1 MIGIAYLQH
10 IRQDRMRKLNLILP
24 IIAVCSLGLFAQTPN
39 ISGDWDGPNDLILHF
54 TYNPSTKKVAVDYC
68 GIYRNIEWSPT
79 ARIENGYLVLTQNR
93 DNDGNS
99 FSARLHIDSKDKM
112 TGNISMKGY
121 GESLFN
127 GTASITRSS
136 QPYYSQIMGIPGNNP
151 DIDTSLASCSQSSD
165 YELNYAPLSNE
176 PVGPT
181 PQVPESVWN
190 KNWKFQ
196 YGKDKFGDENRSD
209 PRLIRVGEFVGFIIT
224 PLNGIYLIFPDASF
238 AIIDYAD
245 LSIKTKNGEIKEMP
259 LRQISETVFQLT
271 NREDNYTMLDIL
283 DEGHFKLVLELSEYG
298 VSKNFKAAVTNET
311 LGVIN
316 AMEYYFMDIPGFQD
330 AWNFYGD

>member
-1 MIGIAYLQH
+1 MKRLVS
-10 IRQDRMRKLNLILP
+10 LLLSLV
-24 IIAVCSLGLFAQTPN
+24 AVCISFAQTTPN

-54 TYNPSTKKVAVDYC
+54 TYNPTTKKVKVDYC
-68 GIYRNIEWSPT
+68 GIYRVMEWDPT
-79 ARIENGYLVLTQNR
+79 AKIENGYLVLTQSKDR
-93 DNDGNS
+93 DGTS
-99 FSARLHIDSKDKM
+99 FSGRLWIESKDKM
-112 TGNISMKGY
+112 SGSLTMTSY
-121 GESLFN
+121 GETSFSGN
-127 GTASITRSS
+127 ATFTRSKT
-136 QPYYSQIMGIPGNNP
+136 PYYSEMMGIPGNNP

-176 PVGPT
+176 PVVPT
-181 PQVPESVWN
+181 PQVPESVWK

-209 PRLIRVGEFVGFIIT
+209 PRLIGVGEFVAFLIS
-224 PLNGIYLIFPDASF
+224 PLNGIYLVFPDAQF
-238 AIIDYAD
+238 ALIKYDNSN

-259 LRQISETVFQLT
+259 LRQLSQTVFQLT

-283 DEGHFKLVLELSEYG
+283 DEGHFKLVLELTQPGIEG
-298 VSKNFKAAVTNET
+298 KNFNAYVKDQT
-311 LGVIN
+311 LGAIN

>member
-1 MIGIAYLQH
+1 MKQLLSIFL
-10 IRQDRMRKLNLILP
+10 
-24 IIAVCSLGLFAQTPN
+24 SLMWVSTSFAQTPN

-151 DIDTSLASCSQSSD
+151 DIDTSLASGSQSSD

-176 PVGPT
+176 PVVPT
-181 PQVPESVWN
+181 PQVPESVWK
-190 KNWKFQ
+190 KNWTFG
-196 YGKDKFGDENRSD
+196 YGKDKFGDENKSD
-209 PRLIRVGEFVGFIIT
+209 PRLVGSSKFGGAIFVIT
-224 PLNGIYLIFPDASF
+224 PLKGIFIIFESAQW
-238 AIIDYAD
+238 AIIDYD
-245 LSIKTKNGEIKEMP
+245 NSNLSIKTKNGEIKEMA
-259 LRQISETVFQLT
+259 LKQISKTAFQIT
-271 NREDNYTMLDIL
+271 NREDNFLMLDIL
-283 DEGHFKLVLELSEYG
+283 DTGYFKLALDLSEYG
-298 VSKNFKAAVTNET
+298 RESKIINAEITDQT
-311 LGVIN
+311 IGVIN
-316 AMEYYFMDIPGFQD
+316 AMEYYFMDIPGFQE
-330 AWNFYGD
+330 AWDFYGD